1 MTQATK
7 GPQPNAS
14 GSGAG
19 AGGSAR
25 RRLHL
30 PDELGVFIALCALVA
45 LIAALKPSFLSP
57 TTFLNLLAN
66 NSIAGMLALGI
77 VFLLAMREID
87 LSFGMI
93 LNLSGVL
100 AGLSMIAGVPVELGI
115 LIAIAAGLT
124 MGTLNGYL
132 SVQFRLPLIIITLG
146 TASIYQGTSLI
157 VNKQG
162 SVLPSPEIKESW
174 FFQFMG
180 GLTDFP
186 VPPIAVVFLVLAVI
200 LHFVLHRSRFGYRVL
215 AIGSNPDSARLAGIN
230 VDGARIQVAALMGV
244 IAGFAGAMFLG
255 FRGAIDPT
263 TGLYYLLPVIAA
275 AIIGGTPLSGGSGT
289 IIGAV
294 LGTLVVG
301 VIATGVVFLGV
312 DATWSTFVTGL
323 VIVVAVGI
331 DQLVRV
337 QRRARAAAAG
347 SQA

>member
-1 MTQATK
+1 MSTSKA
-7 GPQPNAS
+7 AS
-14 GSGAG
+14 
-19 AGGSAR
+19 R
-25 RRLHL
+25 RIRM
-30 PDELGVFIALCALVA
+30 PDELGVFIALLVLIGIIGALQP
-45 LIAALKPSFLSP
+45 KFLNIN
-57 TTFLNLLAN
+57 TFLNVMAN
-66 NSIAGMLALGI
+66 NSILGMLALGT

-115 LIAIAAGLT
+115 LIALVAGLT

-157 VNKQG
+157 VNNKG
-162 SVLPSPEIKESW
+162 SVLPPPEVKAHW

-186 VPPIAVVFLVLAVI
+186 VPPIVVVFLVLAVV
-200 LHFVLHRSRFGYRVL
+200 LHFVLHRSRFGYRIL

-230 VDGARIQVAALMGV
+230 VDGSRIQVAALMGV
-244 IAGFAGAMFLG
+244 IAGFGGAMFLG

-263 TGLYYLLPVIAA
+263 TGYQLLLPVIAA

-301 VIATGVVFLGV
+301 VIATGVVFLGI
-312 DATWSTFVTGL
+312 DATWSTFVTGV

-337 QRRARAAAAG
+337 QRRNRAAVASAG
-347 SQA
+347 GQ